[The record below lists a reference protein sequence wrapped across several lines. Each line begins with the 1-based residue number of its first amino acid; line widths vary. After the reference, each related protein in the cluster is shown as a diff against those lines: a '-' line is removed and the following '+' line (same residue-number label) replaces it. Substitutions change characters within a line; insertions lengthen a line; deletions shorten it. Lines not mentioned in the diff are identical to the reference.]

1 MPAGKPLQREYP
13 MKLTRRTVM
22 GGLAAATAL
31 SSPTILRAQ
40 TRELVMVG
48 YGGEADAP
56 LIAAGEELGRRNP
69 GVTLRVIGGLSA
81 EALAQIK
88 AARGNSPYDLAV
100 MGSPAIVNAL
110 AEDVL
115 VPLDFSQIP
124 NAANVNPKFTPYGYE
139 VGQPIWFEGIGIAYD
154 SSKISAPP
162 TTWQELWNGEYT
174 GRIGM
179 CRPQSNLGLGVLAAT
194 CEAFGMPQDDMS
206 FALEKW
212 QELDP
217 LVGRSPPLLQ
227 QMIERG
233 EVDLTPLWH
242 VNSAL
247 AASSGLPIGYAKITG
262 PGPLM
267 LPTNIVQ
274 FVNTAE
280 GTGELVHEFTNIL
293 LTQNIQ
299 EMAGS
304 APIYFG
310 TVVEGVEVPEEAA
323 PYVPSTPAELAS
335 TTSLDWP
342 SFAPLRGETVETF
355 DRMFAG

>member
-1 MPAGKPLQREYP
+1 
-13 MKLTRRTVM
+13 MKLNRRTVLSGM
-22 GGLAAATAL
+22 AASTAIA
-31 SSPTILRAQ
+31 SPTILRAQ

-48 YGGEADAP
+48 YGNDSDAP

-69 GVTLRVIGGLSA
+69 GVTLQVIGGLST

-100 MGSPAIVNAL
+100 MGSPAIINAL

-115 VPLDFSQIP
+115 VPLDFSKIP
-124 NAANVNPKFTPYGYE
+124 NSGTVDPRFMPYGYD

-154 SSKISAPP
+154 TTKITTPP
-162 TTWQELWNGEYT
+162 TTWEELWSGAYN

-179 CRPQSNLGLGVLAAT
+179 CRPQSNLGLGALAAT
-194 CEAFGMPQDDMS
+194 CEAFGRPQDDMT

-233 EVDLTPLWH
+233 EVDLAPLWH
-242 VNSAL
+242 VNAAL
-247 AASSGLPIGYAKITG
+247 AASSGLPIGYAKIAG

-274 FVNTAE
+274 FINTAD
-280 GTGELVHEFTNIL
+280 GTADLVHEFTDIL
-293 LTQNIQ
+293 LSTSIQ

-310 TVVEGVEVPEEAA
+310 TVVEGIAVPPDAA
-323 PYVPSTPAELAS
+323 PYVPSTPEELAG

-355 DRMFAG
+355 DRMFAA

>member
-1 MPAGKPLQREYP
+1 MNLN
-13 MKLTRRTVM
+13 RRSVL

-31 SSPTILRAQ
+31 SSPAVLRASA
-40 TRELVMVG
+40 RELVMVG
-48 YGGEADAP
+48 YGNDSDAP

-69 GVTLRVIGGLSA
+69 GVSLRVIGGLSA

-115 VPLDFSQIP
+115 VPLDFSKIP
-124 NAANVNPKFTPYGYE
+124 NSTNVNAKFQPFGYD

-154 SSKISAPP
+154 TTKIPEPP
-162 TTWQELWNGEYT
+162 KTWADLWSGDYT

-194 CEAFGMPQDDMS
+194 CEAFGMPQNDME
-206 FALEKW
+206 FALKKW
-212 QELDP
+212 EELDP

-233 EVDLTPLWH
+233 EVDLAPLWH
-242 VNSAL
+242 VNTSL
-247 AASSGLPIGYAKITG
+247 AANSGLPIAYAKITG

-267 LPTNIVQ
+267 LPTNIVH

-280 GTGELVHEFTNIL
+280 GTADLVHEFADIL
-293 LTQNIQ
+293 LQPDIQ
-299 EMAGS
+299 TMAGS
-304 APIYFG
+304 APITFG
-310 TVVEGVEVPEEAA
+310 TVVNGIPVPEEAA
-323 PYVPSTPAELAS
+323 AYVPSTEEELAS
-335 TTSLDWP
+335 TTSLEWK
-342 SFAPLRGETVETF
+342 SFAPLRGTTVETF
-355 DRMFAG
+355 DRMFAA

>member
-1 MPAGKPLQREYP
+1 ME
-13 MKLTRRTVM
+13 LTRRTVV

-31 SSPTILRAQ
+31 ATPTILRAQ

-48 YGGEADAP
+48 YGNEQDQP
-56 LIAAGEELGRRNP
+56 LIKAGEELGRRHS

-100 MGSPAIVNAL
+100 MGSPAIINAL

-124 NAANVNPKFTPYGYE
+124 NVANIDPRFMPYGYD
-139 VGQPIWFEGIGIAYD
+139 VGCPIVFEGIGIAYNKD
-154 SSKISAPP
+154 TVPNPP
-162 TTWQELWNGEYT
+162 TTWEALWSDEFR
-174 GRIGM
+174 GRVGM

-194 CEAFGMPQDDMS
+194 NAAFGHPEDDMQ

-212 QELDP
+212 QELEP

-233 EVDLTPLWH
+233 EVDLAPLWH
-242 VNSAL
+242 PNAAL
-247 AASSGLPIGYAKITG
+247 AAAAGLPIGYVKVAG

-267 LPTNIVQ
+267 LPTNIVH
-274 FVNTAE
+274 FVNTAD
-280 GTGELVHEFTNIL
+280 GTRELVHEYADIL
-293 LTQNIQ
+293 LTPELQQ
-299 EMAGS
+299 MAAS

-310 TVVEGVEVPEEAA
+310 TVVKGIETPEEAK
-323 PYVPSTPAELAS
+323 PYVPSTPEEMES
-335 TTSLDWP
+335 TTSLDWQAI
-342 SFAPLRGETVETF
+342 APLRGQTVETF
-355 DRMFAG
+355 DRMFAS

>member
-1 MPAGKPLQREYP
+1 
-13 MKLTRRTVM
+13 MKVTRRTVL
-22 GGLAAATAL
+22 GGMAATTTLAT
-31 SSPTILRAQ
+31 PVVLRAQ
-40 TRELVMVG
+40 TRELIMVG
-48 YGGEADAP
+48 YGNDSDAP

-69 GVTLRVIGGLSA
+69 GVTLEVIGGLSA

-88 AARGNSPYDLAV
+88 AARGDSPYDLAV
-100 MGSPAIVNAL
+100 MGSPAIINAL

-115 VPLDFSQIP
+115 IPLDFSKIP
-124 NAANVNPKFTPYGYE
+124 NSQNVDPRFMPFGYD

-154 SSKISAPP
+154 TAKISEPP
-162 TTWQELWNGEYT
+162 TTWAELWSGEYT

-194 CEAFGMPQDDMS
+194 CEAFGRPQDDMA

-212 QELDP
+212 LELEP

-233 EVDLTPLWH
+233 EVDLSPLWH
-242 VNSAL
+242 VNTAL
-247 AASSGLPIGYAKITG
+247 AAGAGLPIGYVKIRD

-280 GTGELVHEFTNIL
+280 GTADLVHEFADIL

-299 EMAGS
+299 KMAGS

-310 TVVEGVEVPEEAA
+310 TVVEGIPVPADAA
-323 PYVPSTPAELAS
+323 PYVPSTPEELAD

-342 SFAPLRGETVETF
+342 AFAPLRGETVEAF
-355 DRMFAG
+355 DRLFAG

>member
-1 MPAGKPLQREYP
+1 MR
-13 MKLTRRTVM
+13 LTRRTVL
-22 GGLAAATAL
+22 GGMAASTSLLAA
-31 SSPTILRAQ
+31 PTVLRAQ
-40 TRELVMVG
+40 ARELVMVG
-48 YGGEADAP
+48 YGNASDAP

-69 GVTLRVIGGLSA
+69 GVSLRVIGGLSA

-110 AEDVL
+110 AEDVI

-124 NAANVNPKFTPYGYE
+124 NSGNVDPRFMPYGYD

-154 SSKISAPP
+154 TTKITTPP
-162 TTWQELWNGEYT
+162 MRWEDIWSGEFN

-194 CEAFGMPQDDMS
+194 CEAFGMPQDDMA
-206 FALEKW
+206 FALNKW
-212 QELDP
+212 EELNP

-233 EVDLTPLWH
+233 EVDLAPLWH
-242 VNSAL
+242 VNTAL
-247 AASSGLPIGYAKITG
+247 AASSGLPIGYAKIAG

-274 FVNTAE
+274 FVNTAD
-280 GTGELVHEFTNIL
+280 GTADLVHEFTDIL
-293 LTQNIQ
+293 LTPDIQ
-299 EMAGS
+299 QMAGS

-310 TVVEGVEVPEEAA
+310 TVVEGIEVSADAA
-323 PYVPSTPAELAS
+323 PYVPSTPEELDG
-335 TTSLDWP
+335 TTSLDWQA
-342 SFAPLRGETVETF
+342 FAPLRGETVETF
-355 DRMFAG
+355 DRMFAA

>member
-1 MPAGKPLQREYP
+1 MR
-13 MKLTRRTVM
+13 LTRRTVL
-22 GGLAAATAL
+22 GGLAATTTLA
-31 SSPTILRAQ
+31 SPTILRAQ
-40 TRELVMVG
+40 TRELVMIG
-48 YGGEADAP
+48 YGNDQDAP
-56 LIAAGEELGRRNP
+56 LIAAGAELGRRHP
-69 GVTLRVIGGLSA
+69 GVSLQVIGGLSA

-100 MGSPAIVNAL
+100 MGSPAIINAL

-115 VPLDFSQIP
+115 VPLDFAKIP
-124 NAANVNPKFTPYGYE
+124 NSANVDPRFMPYGYD
-139 VGQPIWFEGIGIAYD
+139 VGQQIWFEGIGVAYD
-154 SSKISAPP
+154 TTKITTPP
-162 TTWQELWNGEYT
+162 KTWADLWSGAYN

-194 CEAFGMPQDDMS
+194 SEAFGMPQDDMA
-206 FALEKW
+206 FALAKW

-217 LVGRSPPLLQ
+217 IVGRSPPLLQ

-233 EVDLTPLWH
+233 EVDLAPLWH

-247 AASSGLPIGYAKITG
+247 AAGTGLPIGYAKLTG

-274 FVNTAE
+274 FVNTAD
-280 GTGELVHEFTNIL
+280 GTADLVHEFTNIL
-293 LTQNIQ
+293 LTPEIQ
-299 EMAGS
+299 TMAGS

-310 TVVEGVEVPEEAA
+310 TVVQGIEVPAAAA
-323 PYVPSTPAELAS
+323 PYVPSTPEELAG

-342 SFAPLRGETVETF
+342 SFAQLRGATVESF

>member
-1 MPAGKPLQREYP
+1 MI
-13 MKLTRRTVM
+13 MKRRTVL
-22 GGLAAATAL
+22 GGLAAASAL
-31 SSPTILRAQ
+31 ASPTILRAQ
-40 TRELVMVG
+40 SRELVMVG
-48 YGGEADAP
+48 YGNASDAP

-69 GVTLRVIGGLSA
+69 GVSLRVIGGLSA

-88 AARGNSPYDLAV
+88 AARGNSPYDLGV
-100 MGSPAIVNAL
+100 MGSPAIINAV

-115 VPLDFSQIP
+115 VPLDFSMIP
-124 NAANVNPKFTPYGYE
+124 NSANVDPRFMPYGYE
-139 VGQPIWFEGIGIAYD
+139 IGQPIWFEGIGVAYD
-154 SSKISAPP
+154 TTKITMPP
-162 TTWQELWNGEYT
+162 TTWEELWSGAYT
-174 GRIGM
+174 GQIGM

-194 CEAFGMPQDDMS
+194 CEAFGMPQDDLA

-212 QELDP
+212 KELDP

-233 EVDLTPLWH
+233 EVDLAPLWH

-247 AASSGLPIGYAKITG
+247 AANSGLPIGYTKIAG

-274 FVNTAE
+274 FVNTAD
-280 GTGELVHEFTNIL
+280 GTADLVHEFTDIL
-293 LTQNIQ
+293 LTPDIQ
-299 EMAGS
+299 TMAGS

-310 TVVEGVEVPEEAA
+310 TVVKGIPVAPEAA
-323 PYVPSTPAELAS
+323 AYVPSTPAELDS

-342 SFAPLRGETVETF
+342 SFAPLRGQTVESF
-355 DRMFAG
+355 DRMFAT